1 MRVCAYECGKHS
13 ESTVSRRAVIF
24 AGQQGL
30 LIGAVMG
37 THLLMAREKLCTLL
51 MRSTPLGA
59 LTRGGWCRSCRSL
72 LGCVA
77 LTVFPVC
84 LLGCFSVCNLSPT
97 CSFIL
102 QRGTRE
108 QCILGPPVVSPFS
121 MHTES
126 TCSSPF
132 VKGNTRTM
140 YARLTLPI
148 TLASLNSFGLGWVF

>member
-1 MRVCAYECGKHS
+1 MRVCAYECKKHS
-13 ESTVSRRAVIF
+13 ESTVSHQAMIF
-24 AGQQGL
+24 AKQQKL

-51 MRSTPLGA
+51 MKSTPLNT
-59 LTRGGWCRSCRSL
+59 LTRGRWYHSCRSL
-72 LGCVA
+72 LECIT

-84 LLGCFSVCNLSPT
+84 LLKYFSVYNLSPT

-102 QRGTRE
+102 QQGTRE
-108 QCILGPPVVSPFS
+108 QCILGPPVVSPFA

-132 VKGNTRTM
+132 VKGNTRTT

-148 TLASLNSFGLGWVF
+148 TLASLNSFDLG